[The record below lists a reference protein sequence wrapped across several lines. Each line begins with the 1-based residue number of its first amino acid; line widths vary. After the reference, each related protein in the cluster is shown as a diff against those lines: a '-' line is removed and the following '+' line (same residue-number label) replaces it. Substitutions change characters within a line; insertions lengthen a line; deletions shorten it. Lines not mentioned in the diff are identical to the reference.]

1 MRTETKLLQHLK
13 RDDFLIRNNITL
25 SDFRRAD
32 MSWDVLLQI
41 GISHTERTPYL
52 KETAILLSSMLQQV
66 NEVHSVRWRIKQPE
80 HLMAKIIRKRNSG
93 SEKYNK
99 ISVDNYQKIVTDLI
113 GIRVLHLFKKN
124 WQSIHH
130 FINTMWRQVEQPII
144 YLRTGDESESDL
156 YSNKGCRIKLHDAGY
171 RSAHYVIKTRPIKD
185 EIFTE
190 IQVRTIFEEG
200 WSEIDHR
207 IRYPDISDD
216 HLINHFLMIFNRLAG
231 SADEMGAFIF
241 ELKETLNVASPEN
254 NLPPCS
260 LPHTGMLYR
269 TIKELTRKYSKL
281 R

>member
-1 MRTETKLLQHLK
+1 MRTETKFLQNLK
-13 RDDFLIRNNITL
+13 RDDFLIRNNISL
-25 SDFRRAD
+25 SDFNRAD
-32 MSWDVLLQI
+32 LPWDMLLQI
-41 GISHTERTPYL
+41 GISHTERTPFL

-80 HLMAKIIRKRNSG
+80 HLMAKIIRKRNGS
-93 SEKYNK
+93 SEKYNI
-99 ISVDNYQKIVTDLI
+99 ISVSNYQKVVTDLI
-113 GIRVLHLFKKN
+113 GIRVLHLFKKD

-207 IRYPDISDD
+207 VRYPDISDD

-241 ELKETLNVASPEN
+241 ELKETLTIIRSEN
-254 NLPPCS
+254 NINPANLS
-260 LPHTGMLYR
+260 HTGILCR
-269 TIKELTRKYSKL
+269 TVKEIIRKYSKL

>member
-1 MRTETKLLQHLK
+1 MRMETKFLQHLK

-32 MSWDVLLQI
+32 LPWDVLLKI
-41 GISHTERTPYL
+41 GVLHTERTLYL
-52 KETAILLSSMLQQV
+52 KEIAILLSSMLQQV

-80 HLMAKIIRKRNSG
+80 HLMAKIIRKRNSD

-99 ISVDNYQKIVTDLI
+99 ISADNYHKIVTDLI
-113 GIRVLHLFKKN
+113 GIRVLHLFKKD

-130 FINTMWRQVEQPII
+130 FINSMWRQMEQPII

-156 YSNKGCRIKLHDAGY
+156 YSNKGCRIKLHDTGY

-207 IRYPDISDD
+207 IRYPNTSDN
-216 HLINHFLMIFNRLAG
+216 HLINHFMMIFNRLAG
-231 SADEMGAFIF
+231 SADEMGEFLF
-241 ELKETLNVASPEN
+241 ELKETLNIVNPTDN
-254 NLPPCS
+254 NTLGDLS
-260 LPHTGMLYR
+260 HTGILCR
-269 TIKELTRKYSKL
+269 TIKEITKKYSKL

>member
-1 MRTETKLLQHLK
+1 MK
-13 RDDFLIRNNITL
+13 IRI
-25 SDFRRAD
+25 
-32 MSWDVLLQI
+32 
-41 GISHTERTPYL
+41 
-52 KETAILLSSMLQQV
+52 
-66 NEVHSVRWRIKQPE
+66 
-80 HLMAKIIRKRNSG
+80 
-93 SEKYNK
+93 
-99 ISVDNYQKIVTDLI
+99 
-113 GIRVLHLFKKN
+113 LHLFKKD

-200 WSEIDHR
+200 WSEIDHQV
-207 IRYPDISDD
+207 RYPDISDD

-241 ELKETLNVASPEN
+241 ELKETLTIIRSEN
-254 NLPPCS
+254 NINPTNLS
-260 LPHTGMLYR
+260 HTGILCR
-269 TIKELTRKYSKL
+269 TVKEIIRKYSKL